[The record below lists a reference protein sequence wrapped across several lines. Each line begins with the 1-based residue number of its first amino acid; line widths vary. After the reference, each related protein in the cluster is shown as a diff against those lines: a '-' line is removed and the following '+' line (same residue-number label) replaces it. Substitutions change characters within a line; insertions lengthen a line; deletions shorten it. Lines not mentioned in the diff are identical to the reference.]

1 MNRVVITGVSVISA
15 LGDTVPVFWDN
26 MQKGNHGIRPISGF
40 DPERIHV
47 KLACEVP
54 DFDPTVHGIERR
66 DARKMDRYCQLA
78 LAAANDAIADAGTK
92 FKDLDPYRVGVMVSS
107 GIGGIQTT
115 LDEEKKRLEKG
126 PGRISPFLIP
136 MMIPNMAAG
145 NIAIAHGLKGAN
157 MAIVTACATSANA
170 IGEGFR
176 RIKHGYEDVMV
187 VGGSEASI
195 VELAAG
201 GFDNMRALSRSTDPD
216 RASIPFDKERSG
228 FVMGE
233 GAAILVLEELEHA
246 KNRGAKIYAEVCG
259 YGATDDA
266 YHITSPDPEGSG
278 AARAMQDAICEA
290 GITPEQVDYI
300 NAHGTSTE
308 INDRVETQAIKIA
321 LGSHAYEVAVSST
334 KSMHGHMLG
343 AAGSVEAIIC
353 ALALRDGIIPPTIG
367 YKEPD
372 EECDLDY
379 VTSGKREQLIEV
391 ALSNSLGFGGHNA
404 VLCLKKYKG

>member
-54 DFDPTVHGIERR
+54 DFDPTAHGIERR

-308 INDRVETQAIKIA
+308 INDRVETQAIKTA

>member
-308 INDRVETQAIKIA
+308 INDRVETQAIKTA

>member
-1 MNRVVITGVSVISA
+1 
-15 LGDTVPVFWDN
+15 

-54 DFDPTVHGIERR
+54 DFDPTAHGIERR

-308 INDRVETQAIKIA
+308 INDRVETQAIKTA